1 MRKILRID
9 LANLSWRRKAL
20 PKKYAGL
27 GGRALSSALVAAE
40 VPPTCEPLRA
50 HNKLVF
56 APGLLG
62 GTGAPTG
69 GRLSVGAKSPLT
81 GGIKESNAGGEAGN
95 ALARLGIAAL
105 VLENAPADDQ
115 LRVIK
120 ITKKGVTFL
129 PADGI
134 AGLGNYETVEKLFA
148 EHGEKV
154 AIISIG
160 MAGEMMLS
168 TASVAVTDMERRPT
182 RHAGRGGMG
191 AVMGSKKV
199 KAIVLDTEGCERPES
214 VDPERL
220 RAAIKTFA
228 QELAAHA
235 TTGTNLPMYGTN
247 VLMNIINAAGDLPTR
262 NFRTGQFEGVGKI
275 CGETQRDIILKRGGV
290 ATHACHKGCTMKCS
304 RIYVDEKGEYITK
317 GPEYE
322 TIWAHGANCGID
334 DLDVIARMDRLEDEI
349 GIDTIEMGATLAVAM
364 EAGIIKF
371 GDGAGALALVEEVG
385 KGTPLGRILGS
396 GAETTAQ
403 CFGVRRCPTVKRQS
417 MPAYDPRAAKGQG
430 VTYATSPMGADHTAG
445 YMVAQNILAKT
456 VDPFAIKGQAEGSRD
471 TQIAAAAIDSTGLC
485 LFCAFMIGD
494 SKAGYQAMLDMIN
507 AHLGLSL
514 DAEGYLEMGRRT
526 LRRERGFNKGAGFT
540 KEDDRIPE
548 FMMEEPLPPHNAV
561 FDIPDKELDK
571 VHKY

>member
-1 MRKILRID
+1 MRKIMRID
-9 LANLSWRRKAL
+9 LSTRRTSSEDL
-20 PKKYAGL
+20 PEAYQRL
-27 GGRALSSALVAAE
+27 GGRGLTSAIVADE
-40 VPPTCEPLRA
+40 VPPVCHPLRA

-105 VLENAPADDQ
+105 VLENAPKDDS
-115 LRVIK
+115 LCVIK
-120 ITKKGVTFL
+120 ISKDGVKFL
-129 PADGI
+129 PGDDL
-134 AGLGNYETVEKLFA
+134 AGSGNYDTVEKLFA

-160 MAGEMMLS
+160 MAGEMLLS

-214 VDPERL
+214 VDKDAL

-228 QELAAHA
+228 QELKANE

-262 NFRTGQFEGVGKI
+262 NFRTGQFEGVDKI
-275 CGETQRDIILKRGGV
+275 CGETQRDVILERGGV
-290 ATHACHKGCTMKCS
+290 ATHGCHRGCTIRCS
-304 RIYVDEKGEYITK
+304 RIYVDEKGEYISK

-334 DLDVIARMDRLEDEI
+334 DLDAIAWMDRAEDDI

-364 EAGIIKF
+364 EAGIIAF
-371 GDGAGALALVEEVG
+371 GDGKGALGLVEEVR
-385 KGTPLGRILGS
+385 KGTPMGRILGS

-403 CFGVRRCPTVKRQS
+403 CFGVKRCPTVKRQS
-417 MPAYDPRAAKGQG
+417 MPAYDPRAAKGMG
-430 VTYATSPMGADHTAG
+430 VSYATCTMGADHTAG
-445 YMVAQNILAKT
+445 YMVAKNILSGDVPPLGVEGQ
-456 VDPFAIKGQAEGSRD
+456 VDGSREM
-471 TQIAAAAIDSTGLC
+471 QIAAAAFDSTGLC
-485 LFCAFMIGD
+485 LFCTFMTGA
-494 SKAGYQAMLDMIN
+494 SELGNQAMFDMIN
-507 AHLGLSL
+507 AHLGLAL
-514 DAEGYLEMGRRT
+514 DQESYIEIGRQT
-526 LRRERGFNKGAGFT
+526 TRRERDFNTAAGFT
-540 KEDDRIPE
+540 SADDRLPE
-548 FMMEEPLPPHNAV
+548 FMTEEPLPPHNVV
-561 FDIPDKELDK
+561 FDIPAEELDK
-571 VHKY
+571 VHA